1 MRHGILLTGAS
12 RGLGAALARTL
23 ATKDSDLVCIAR
35 QSDETLTLPE
45 GARLAWV
52 QADLADSALLELVA
66 ERALAALGTGPF
78 ATLTLINNAGTVA
91 PIAPCGHY
99 PQGGVEHAL
108 ALNTLAPMLL
118 CNAFLAW
125 AAGRGAQVRILNIS
139 SGAAASAI
147 AGWSVYGASKAA
159 LDHFSRC
166 VAAEQASLPDG
177 ARVVS
182 LYPGVKDGLALLK
195 VLRLPLVVI
204 TNKSERLAVP
214 LLELLELGDLFSLV
228 IGGDTLS
235 EKKPSAM
242 PLQHTA
248 MVLNLKTEEIAMVGD
263 SINDILSARAAGSPA
278 IAVSYGYA
286 DAANLGADIVLDSL
300 AELYDLMKNG

>member
-66 ERALAALGTGPF
+66 ERALAALGAGPF
-78 ATLTLINNAGTVA
+78 ATLTLINNAGIVA

-166 VAAEQASLPDG
+166 VAAEQACLQGG

-182 LYPGVKDGLALLK
+182 LYPGVID
-195 VLRLPLVVI
+195 
-204 TNKSERLAVP
+204 
-214 LLELLELGDLFSLV
+214 
-228 IGGDTLS
+228 
-235 EKKPSAM
+235 
-242 PLQHTA
+242 TA
-248 MVLNLKTEEIAMVGD
+248 MQGEI
-263 SINDILSARAAGSPA
+263 RAADIGHFPSRARFDALKADGALSTPEAVAQRIAAFLDSPA
-278 IAVSYGYA
+278 FGSEPV
-286 DAANLGADIVLDSL
+286 ADIRKL
-300 AELYDLMKNG
+300 